1 MDWINDQLGLDPR
14 TQAQLLASLIV
25 IVLLVGLRLSVI
37 RAVSQR
43 LPDGDEGIYR
53 TRKIT
58 AYTATILGVI
68 TVGFIWLDAFNAF
81 PTYLGLVSAGLAIA
95 LADPIKDIAGWAY
108 ILTRRPFRVGDRI
121 EFRSIRGDIIDVRL
135 FRFTLMEV
143 GNWVEAD
150 QSTGRIVHI
159 PNGLLFTHEV
169 ANYTEGFPYLWD
181 EVPVLVTF
189 ESDHRQAEEL
199 IYKAMREHV
208 PNIEARAAT
217 EIRET
222 ARRYHIVLGA
232 LTPIVYL
239 TVRDSGVLLT
249 GRYLTEAR
257 GRRTIEQAVWRSLL
271 DEINANDAVELA
283 YPTVRTFFRDPI
295 ELSGGREPNEGDQ
308 PRTDAD

>member
-159 PNGLLFTHEV
+159 PNGLLFTDRKSV
-169 ANYTEGFPYLWD
+169 
-181 EVPVLVTF
+181 V
-189 ESDHRQAEEL
+189 
-199 IYKAMREHV
+199 
-208 PNIEARAAT
+208 
-217 EIRET
+217 
-222 ARRYHIVLGA
+222 
-232 LTPIVYL
+232 
-239 TVRDSGVLLT
+239 
-249 GRYLTEAR
+249 
-257 GRRTIEQAVWRSLL
+257 
-271 DEINANDAVELA
+271 
-283 YPTVRTFFRDPI
+283 
-295 ELSGGREPNEGDQ
+295 
-308 PRTDAD
+308 